1 MTLARDS
8 SSPAA
13 KQSGFIGISPGSVT
27 SNSFSPPGGSAV
39 FVTSW
44 TEDSFANDWAPGSQP
59 SITDSLGSHLT
70 WNLIVNQF
78 DNGLSGPNSRIAV
91 WWAYAGAS
99 APGSMTVTV
108 TDSVTSGQYIQLM
121 GIAVDVWTGAK
132 TSGPAGAIVSGS
144 QQAAASGVT
153 QSITP
158 QASGSALVM
167 AGGVTTSD
175 TITAGSGMYLNNVAY
190 AWMGAAWQGT
200 SSGPALTTSTSPQSL
215 SLALSSGTS
224 QWQYAAYEV
233 LAAGSP
239 PPASPAGLLLGS
251 FP

>member
-13 KQSGFIGISPGSVT
+13 KQSGFIGTSPGSVT
-27 SNSFSPPGGSAV
+27 SNSFSPPGGSV
-39 FVTSW
+39 VYVTSW
-44 TEDSFANDWAPGSQP
+44 TEDSFDNDWAPGSQP
-59 SITDSLGSHLT
+59 AITDSLTSHLT

-78 DNGLSGPNSRIAV
+78 DNGLSAPNSRVAV
-91 WWAYAGAS
+91 WWAYVGAS

-121 GIAVDVWTGAK
+121 GIAVDVWTSAK
-132 TSGPAGAIVSGS
+132 TSGPAGAIVTGS
-144 QQAAASGVT
+144 QQTAAPGVT

-158 QASGSALVM
+158 QASGSALIM

-175 TITAGSGMYLNNVAY
+175 TITAGSGMYLYAVSY

-200 SSGPALTTSTSPQSL
+200 SSGPSLTPSTSAQSL

-224 QWQYAAYEV
+224 QWEYGLYEV

-239 PPASPAGLLLGS
+239 PPPPASSLLMAS